1 MDIPPSGQSL
11 RQRTGE
17 KAAEHTGGA
26 RNPSDNLATD
36 TSLANDAWRKPQ
48 TRGRHGPA
56 RGWQANLF
64 DRQSDTGF
72 LTDKDRE
79 DSDDGRR
86 TVTAGSHGMA
96 TGTRPS
102 TDTYPIIVQYMLDIG
117 EGEQETFIFAV
128 FFSPTPRHSELPRH
142 ALTSGKKHTQKM
154 TRQN

>member
-26 RNPSDNLATD
+26 RNPSDNLAPD
-36 TSLANDAWRKPQ
+36 TSLANDAWRKLQ

-72 LTDKDRE
+72 LTDKNRE
-79 DSDDGRR
+79 DSDGGRR

-96 TGTRPS
+96 AGTRPS

-117 EGEQETFIFAV
+117 EGEKDFHLCSFLFTH
-128 FFSPTPRHSELPRH
+128 TP
-142 ALTSGKKHTQKM
+142 AQ
-154 TRQN
+154 